1 MSEIFYPI
9 SFPTPINTNIA
20 VSESF
25 IGKTY
30 AEMYT
35 TNRIDS
41 RLGFSHLFNLN
52 GSSKISYSVASGYFI
67 WFSAYDANG
76 CYLGQ
81 SYALGWKQ
89 GSAEITFQPQ
99 VKQIAIFFRKGDNS
113 VFVPN
118 DWPNVQCKVSI
129 LCNYPNLSIITTP
142 EGLEYAQGYNLLSV
156 SKAVIQEIVRSGA
169 CSVSRVVSEGG
180 IDVIVNSDTSGTAV
194 SRFQSLNLPYGLTNY
209 RLTFDMWAEI
219 PSGGNSLICNVDI
232 CDANSKG
239 FAVPTT
245 ETEFTSVHQPSNA
258 YIFDNTYR
266 GFVDFEIRASSGA
279 MKAGTK
285 IHIRHIMVSLSS
297 DKFVYRPNPADL
309 AGGGLPMSI
318 IARGLP
324 LTVRNSID
332 EAIQNSAAQLEQR
345 LSTSIAQTG
354 ESIKNEVSQQYYAK
368 GDTDKLIAEASTILE
383 QKYNSFE
390 MLFNDFKTQVNNNQ
404 DLTNDEFATI
414 TKFIRFIDGNIF
426 LGEEGNNQMLKIA
439 KDRISFLQGNKEV
452 AYISDST
459 LYIYDGV
466 FLNSLR
472 IGNFAFVP
480 RANGSL
486 DFKKV
491 R

>member
-1 MSEIFYPI
+1 MS
-9 SFPTPINTNIA
+9 
-20 VSESF
+20 
-25 IGKTY
+25 
-30 AEMYT
+30 
-35 TNRIDS
+35 
-41 RLGFSHLFNLN
+41 
-52 GSSKISYSVASGYFI
+52 
-67 WFSAYDANG
+67 
-76 CYLGQ
+76 
-81 SYALGWKQ
+81 
-89 GSAEITFQPQ
+89 
-99 VKQIAIFFRKGDNS
+99 
-113 VFVPN
+113 
-118 DWPNVQCKVSI
+118 
-129 LCNYPNLSIITTP
+129 NYPELQIVNTP
-142 EGLEYAQGYNLLSV
+142 DGLEYARGYNILSV
-156 SKAVIQEIVRSGA
+156 SKAVIQEIGRSGA
-169 CSVSRVVSEGG
+169 CSVSRVVSGGG
-180 IDVIVNSDTSGTAV
+180 IDITVNSDTSGIAV
-194 SRFQSLNLPYGLTNY
+194 PRFQSLNLPYGLTDY

-219 PSGGNSLICNVDI
+219 PDGGNSLICNVDI

-239 FAVPTT
+239 FAIPTT
-245 ETEFTSVHQPSNA
+245 RTEFSNVHHPRNS
-258 YIFDNTYR
+258 YIFDNTYH
-266 GFVDFEIRASSGA
+266 GFVYFEIRASSGA
-279 MKAGTK
+279 MKAGTV
-285 IHIRHIMVSLSS
+285 IHIRNIMVSLSS

-309 AGGGLPMSI
+309 VGGGLPMSI

-332 EAIQNSAAQLEQR
+332 EAIQNTASQLEQR

-368 GDTDKLIAEASTILE
+368 GDTDKLIAEASTILT

-390 MLFNDFKTQVNNNQ
+390 MSFNSFKQMVDSNQ
-404 DLTNDEFATI
+404 NLTNQEFATI

-426 LGEEGNNQMLKIA
+426 LGENGNNQMLKIA
-439 KDRISFLQGNKEV
+439 KDRISFLQGQAEV